1 MLVEEKLIGRRNSF
15 CKTRRGERKM
25 VSRTKEKLAEAFKA
39 VVCRKTF
46 SKTTISDITTE
57 CGMTRENFY
66 YHFRDKYDILDWV
79 FQNQLLIQDTESV
92 QKMTMEEI
100 TLHFI
105 HNINKDY
112 KFYRAIV
119 KDIGPD
125 QIRKE
130 VFPYIEGTTRKFVED
145 SMDKN
150 IWKMREEKEH
160 FAVEYFTDAFI
171 SFITNYLLGHKEMD
185 GKMMVTNFHFLY
197 TQFFG

>member
-1 MLVEEKLIGRRNSF
+1 
-15 CKTRRGERKM
+15 M

-66 YHFRDKYDILDWV
+66 YHFHDKYDILDWV
-79 FQNQLLIQDTESV
+79 FKNQLLVRETENV
-92 QKMTMEEI
+92 ENMTVEEM
-100 TLHFI
+100 TLLFI

-112 KFYRAIV
+112 TFYRIIV

-130 VFPYIEGTTRKFVED
+130 VFPYIEEATRRFVED

-150 IWKMREEKEH
+150 IWKMRKEKEH

-171 SFITNYLLGHKEMD
+171 SFITNYLLEHKEMD
-185 GKMMVTNFHFLY
+185 EKIDRKSVV
-197 TQFFG
+197 